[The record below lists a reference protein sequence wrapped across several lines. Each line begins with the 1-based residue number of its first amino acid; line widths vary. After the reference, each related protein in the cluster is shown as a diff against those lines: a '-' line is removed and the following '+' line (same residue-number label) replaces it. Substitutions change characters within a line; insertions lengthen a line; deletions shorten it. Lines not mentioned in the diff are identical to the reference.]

1 MGNEAGNLGRG
12 PTSDFGKADARKLVD
27 SEKYIVIEKPDLEM
41 LWLIYF
47 LPSYLVLI
55 LPSYLVLA
63 SANL

>member
-41 LWLIYF
+41 L
-47 LPSYLVLI
+47 
-55 LPSYLVLA
+55 
-63 SANL
+63 